1 MAWPDARRFTG
12 RTLLVPERVAAHS
25 EVKAPIK
32 RLAMTKTL
40 HHRACHLCEAICG
53 LTLETTQ
60 ADDGSLAITSIKGD
74 ALDTFSRGHICPKA
88 VALQDIQNDPDRLH
102 QPMLR
107 VGSEWQ
113 PIAWED
119 AFALVAERLSGIQA
133 RHGQNAV
140 AVYQG
145 NPSVHN
151 YGLMTHS
158 NYFLGQLKTRNRFS
172 ATSVDQLPH
181 HLTSHLMYGH
191 GLLLPIPDIDHTD
204 FMLILGGNPLASNG
218 SIMTVPD
225 VEKRLKA
232 IQARGGKV
240 VVVDPRRSETAAMA
254 DQHLFVRPG
263 GDAALLFGVLNTL
276 FAEHLTRDS
285 HLPIEGLDDVRAA
298 IAGFTADAM
307 SRQCAVPAE
316 QIRQLA
322 RDFAAAD
329 KAVCYGRMGVSTQAF
344 GTLCHWLVQLIN
356 LVTGNLDRVGG
367 AVCTTPAV
375 DLVASTGGGHFNRWQ
390 SRVSARPEYGGELPV
405 SALAEEM
412 LTAGEGQIRALV
424 TVAGN
429 PVLSTPNGRQL
440 EQALDG
446 LEFMVSIDLY
456 INETTRYADLI
467 LPSTS
472 ALENDH
478 YDTTF
483 NMFAVR
489 NVTRFNRAIL
499 PKPAGALH
507 DWEIFVGLAKAFAAQ
522 TGAALKPTLP
532 PAQMIDLGLRAGV
545 YGDASA
551 HKLSVERLADYPH
564 GIDLGPLRPNLA
576 ARLKTADGKVQAAP
590 AVILADLARFA
601 AQPLPVADELLL
613 IGRRHV
619 RSNNSWM
626 HNYHRLVKGK
636 PRHQLLMHPDDLSRR
651 QLSDGQRVRVSSR
664 IGMIE
669 VEVVASLDMMPG
681 VVSLPH
687 GRGHGR
693 PGVQMTIASGQ
704 PGASANDLTD
714 ERQLDE
720 LSGNAALNGVPVQV
734 AAA

>member
-1 MAWPDARRFTG
+1 
-12 RTLLVPERVAAHS
+12 
-25 EVKAPIK
+25 
-32 RLAMTKTL
+32 MTKTL

-60 ADDGSLAITSIKGD
+60 AEDGSLAITSIKGD
-74 ALDTFSRGHICPKA
+74 PLDTFSRGHICPKA

-119 AFALVAERLSGIQA
+119 AFALVAEKLAGIQA
-133 RHGQNAV
+133 RYGQNSV

-158 NYFLGQLKTRNRFS
+158 NYFLGLLKTRNRFS

-181 HLTSHLMYGH
+181 HLSSHLMYGH

-240 VVVDPRRSETAAMA
+240 VVVDPRRSETAAIA

-263 GDAALLFGVLNTL
+263 GDAALLFGLLNTL
-276 FAEHLTRDS
+276 FAENLTRAS
-285 HLPIEGLDDVRAA
+285 HLPVDGLDDVRRA
-298 IAGFTADAM
+298 IAGFTAEAM
-307 SRQCAVPAE
+307 SRQCALPAE

-329 KAVCYGRMGVSTQAF
+329 RAVCYGRMGVSTQAF

-356 LVTGNLDRVGG
+356 LVTGNLDRPGG
-367 AVCTTPAV
+367 ALCTTPAV
-375 DLVASTGGGHFNRWQ
+375 DLVASTSGGHFNRWQ
-390 SRVSARPEYGGELPV
+390 SRVSGRPEYGGELPV

-412 LTAGEGQIRALV
+412 LTEGEGQIRALV

-446 LEFMVSIDLY
+446 LEFMVSVDLY

-489 NVTRFNRAIL
+489 NVSRFNRAIL
-499 PKPAGALH
+499 PKPDGALH
-507 DWEIFVGLAKAFAAQ
+507 DWEIFVGLAKAFAAH
-522 TGAALKPTLP
+522 TGVALKPTLP
-532 PAQMIDLGLRAGV
+532 PAQMIDFGLRVGV
-545 YGDASA
+545 YGDASS
-551 HKLSVERLADYPH
+551 HQLSVAMLAEHPH
-564 GIDLGPLRPNLA
+564 GVDLGPLTPNLA
-576 ARLKTADGKVQAAP
+576 ARLKTANGRVQAAP

-601 AQPLPVADELLL
+601 AQPLPPADELLL

-636 PRHQLLMHPDDLSRR
+636 PRHQLLMHPEDLARR
-651 QLSDGQRVRVSSR
+651 QLSDGQRVKVSSR

-669 VEVVASLDMMPG
+669 VEVAASLDMMPG

-687 GRGHGR
+687 GWGHGR
-693 PGVQMTIASGQ
+693 PGVQMTIASRQ

-720 LSGNAALNGVPVQV
+720 LSGNAALNGVPVHV

>member
-1 MAWPDARRFTG
+1 
-12 RTLLVPERVAAHS
+12 
-25 EVKAPIK
+25 
-32 RLAMTKTL
+32 MTKSL
-40 HHRACHLCEAICG
+40 HYRACHLCEAICG
-53 LTLETTQ
+53 LAIETEVQ
-60 ADDGSLAITSIKGD
+60 PDGSMQIRSIKGD
-74 ALDTFSRGHICPKA
+74 ARDSFSRGHICPKA
-88 VALQDIQNDPDRLH
+88 VALQDIQNDPDRIR
-102 QPMLR
+102 QPMR
-107 VGSEWQ
+107 RIGEQWQ
-113 PIAWED
+113 AIGWEE
-119 AFALVAERLSGIQA
+119 AFELVAERLSTIQA
-133 RHGQNAV
+133 AHGQNAV

-191 GLLLPIPDIDHTD
+191 GLLIPIPDIDHTD

-232 IQARGGKV
+232 IQARGGKLV
-240 VVVDPRRSETAAMA
+240 VIDPRRSETAAIA

-263 GDAALLFGVLNTL
+263 SDAALLLALLNTL
-276 FAEHLTRDS
+276 FEEGLTRDS
-285 HLPIEGLDDVRAA
+285 HLPVEGLQQVREA
-298 IAGFTADAM
+298 IGGFHAEAM
-307 SRQCAVPAE
+307 SARCGVPAE
-316 QIRQLA
+316 TIRQLA

-344 GTLCHWLVQLIN
+344 GTLCQWLVQVIN
-356 LVTGNLDRVGG
+356 LVTGNLDRSGG
-367 AVCTTPAV
+367 VLCTTPAV
-375 DLVASTGGGHFNRWQ
+375 DLVASTSGGHFSRWQ
-390 SRVSARPEYGGELPV
+390 SRVSGLPEYGGELPV

-412 LTAGEGQIRALV
+412 LSPGEGQIRALV

-446 LEFMVSIDLY
+446 LEFMLSVDFY

-467 LPSTS
+467 LPPT
-472 ALENDH
+472 APLEHDH

-483 NMFAVR
+483 NVFAVR
-489 NVTRFNRAIL
+489 NVTRFNEAVL
-499 PKPAGALH
+499 AKPDGALH
-507 DWEIFVGLAKAFAAQ
+507 DWEIFVGLAKAFAARN
-522 TGAALKPTLP
+522 GLELKPTLAP
-532 PAQMIDLGLRAGV
+532 EQMIDMGLRFGPH
-545 YGDASA
+545 GDSSER
-551 HKLSVERLADYPH
+551 KLSLAALREHPH
-564 GIDLGPLRPNLA
+564 GLDLGPLQPNLA
-576 ARLKTADGKVQAAP
+576 ARLKTPSKAVQAAP
-590 AVILADLARFA
+590 ELLLADLARFA
-601 AQPLPVADELLL
+601 KQQQPAAHELLL

-636 PRHQLLMHPDDLSRR
+636 PRHQLLMNPADLARR
-651 QLSDGQRVRVSSR
+651 GLSDGQRVQVRSRVGS
-664 IGMIE
+664 IE
-669 VEVVASLDMMPG
+669 VEVAASDEVMAG

-687 GRGHGR
+687 GWGHAR
-693 PGVQMTIASGQ
+693 PGVQMDIARAQ

-714 ERQLDE
+714 ERQLDA
-720 LSGNAALNGVPVQV
+720 LSGNAVLNGVPVEVV
-734 AAA
+734 AA

>member
-1 MAWPDARRFTG
+1 
-12 RTLLVPERVAAHS
+12 
-25 EVKAPIK
+25 
-32 RLAMTKTL
+32 MTKTL

-53 LTLETTQ
+53 LTLETTR

-113 PIAWED
+113 PIAWDE
-119 AFALVAERLSGIQA
+119 AFALVAERLAGIQA

-158 NYFLGQLKTRNRFS
+158 NYFLGQFKTRNRFS

-232 IQARGGKV
+232 IQARGGRV

-263 GDAALLFGVLNTL
+263 GDAALLFGLLNTL
-276 FAEHLTRDS
+276 FSENLTRDS
-285 HLPIEGLDDVRAA
+285 HLPVVGLGDVRRA
-298 IAGFTADAM
+298 ISGFTAEAM

-367 AVCTTPAV
+367 ALCTTPAV

-390 SRVSARPEYGGELPV
+390 SRVSGRPEYGGELPV

-412 LTAGEGQIRALV
+412 LTEGEGQIRALV

-507 DWEIFVGLAKAFAAQ
+507 DWEIFVGLAKAFAVQ
-522 TGAALKPTLP
+522 TGAALKPTMP
-532 PAQMIDLGLRAGV
+532 PAQMIDFGLRAGT
-545 YGDASA
+545 YGEAST
-551 HKLSVERLADYPH
+551 HKLSVAMLADHPH
-564 GIDLGPLRPNLA
+564 GVDLGPLRPNLA
-576 ARLKTADGKVQAAP
+576 ARLKTADGNVQAAP

-601 AQPLPVADELLL
+601 TQPVPVADELLL

-636 PRHQLLMHPDDLSRR
+636 PRHQLLMHPDDLARR

-669 VEVVASLDMMPG
+669 VEVLASLDMMPG

-687 GRGHGR
+687 GWGHGR

>member
-1 MAWPDARRFTG
+1 
-12 RTLLVPERVAAHS
+12 
-25 EVKAPIK
+25 
-32 RLAMTKTL
+32 MTKTL

-53 LTLETTQ
+53 LTLEITEEP
-60 ADDGSLAITSIKGD
+60 GSAPRISSIKGD
-74 ALDTFSRGHICPKA
+74 PLDSFSRGHVCPKA
-88 VALQDIQNDPDRLH
+88 VALQDIQNDPDRLR
-102 QPMLR
+102 QPMRR
-107 VGSEWQ
+107 VGNQWQ
-113 PIAWED
+113 PIEWDE
-119 AFALVAERLSGIQA
+119 AFALVAERLASIQQ
-133 RHGQNAV
+133 RHGNNAV
-140 AVYQG
+140 ATYQG

-172 ATSVDQLPH
+172 ATSVDQLPQ
-181 HLTSHLMYGH
+181 HLTSYLMYGH

-225 VEKRLKA
+225 VEKRLRA

-254 DQHLFVRPG
+254 DQHLFIRPG
-263 GDAALLFGVLNTL
+263 GDVALLFGLLNSI
-276 FAEHLTRDS
+276 FDAGLTRDS
-285 HLPIEGLDDVRAA
+285 HLPVDGLAEVRQA
-298 IAGFTADAM
+298 ISRFTAEAM
-307 SRQCAVPAE
+307 SPLCAIPAA

-322 RDFAAAD
+322 RDFASAD

-344 GTLCHWLVQLIN
+344 GTLCHWLLQLLN

-367 AVCTTPAV
+367 ALCTQPAV
-375 DLVASTGGGHFNRWQ
+375 DLVAATSGGHFNVWQ
-390 SRVSARPEYGGELPV
+390 SRVSGLPEYGGELPV

-412 LTAGEGQIRALV
+412 LTEGEGQVRALI

-446 LEFMVSIDLY
+446 LEFMLSIDLY

-483 NMFAVR
+483 NLFAVR
-489 NVTRFNRAIL
+489 NVSRFNRAIL
-499 PKPAGALH
+499 PKPQGALH

-522 TGAALKPTLP
+522 TASPLKPTLA
-532 PAQMIDLGLRAGV
+532 PAQMIDLGLRAGP
-545 YGDASA
+545 YGDASLL
-551 HKLSVERLADYPH
+551 KLSLATLDQHPH
-564 GIDLGPLRPNLA
+564 GIDLGALQPNLA
-576 ARLKTADGKVQAAP
+576 ARLKTENRRIQAAP
-590 AVILADLARFA
+590 APIMADLQRFA
-601 AQPLPVADELLL
+601 ALSAPPLGELLL

-636 PRHQLLMHPDDLSRR
+636 PRHQLLMNPDDLAQRG
-651 QLSDGQRVRVSSR
+651 LSDGQRVRVRSR
-664 IGMIE
+664 VGAVE
-669 VEVVASLDMMPG
+669 VEVLASSEMMPG

-687 GRGHGR
+687 GWGHRR
-693 PGVQMTIASGQ
+693 PGVQMSIAMEQ
-704 PGASANDLTD
+704 PGCSANDLTD
-714 ERQLDE
+714 ERQLDA
-720 LSGNAALNGVPVQV
+720 LSGNAALNGVPVTV
-734 AAA
+734 EAA

>member
-1 MAWPDARRFTG
+1 M
-12 RTLLVPERVAAHS
+12 S
-25 EVKAPIK
+25 ETT
-32 RLAMTKTL
+32 R

-53 LTLETTQ
+53 LTIETRDEQ
-60 ADDGSLAITSIKGD
+60 IVSIKGD
-74 ALDTFSRGHICPKA
+74 PEDSFSRGHICPKA
-88 VALQDIQNDPDRLH
+88 VALQDIQNDPDRLRH
-102 QPMLR
+102 PMRR

-113 PIAWED
+113 AIEWDE
-119 AFALVAERLSGIQA
+119 AFALVAGRLAEIRE
-133 RHGQNAV
+133 RHGNNAV

-181 HLTSHLMYGH
+181 HLTSLMMYGH
-191 GLLLPIPDIDHTD
+191 GLLIPIPDIDHTD

-232 IQARGGKV
+232 LQARGGKL
-240 VVVDPRRSETAAMA
+240 VVVDPRRSETAAIA

-263 GDAALLFGVLNTL
+263 EDAALLFGLLHTL
-276 FAEHLTRDS
+276 FAEGLTRTS
-285 HLPIEGLDDVRAA
+285 HLPVDGLDELRTAVAP
-298 IAGFTADAM
+298 FSADAM
-307 SRQCAVPAE
+307 SLRCGVPAE

-322 RDFAAAD
+322 RDFAAAE

-344 GTLCHWLVQLIN
+344 GTLCQWLVQSIN

-367 AVCTTPAV
+367 ALCTEPAV
-375 DLVASTGGGHFNRWQ
+375 DLVANTSGGHFNRWQ
-390 SRVSARPEYGGELPV
+390 SRVSGLPEYGGELPV

-412 LTAGEGQIRALV
+412 LAEGEGQIRALI

-446 LEFMVSIDLY
+446 LDFMLSVDFY

-467 LPSTS
+467 LPPT
-472 ALENDH
+472 APLEHDH

-483 NMFAVR
+483 NLFAVR
-489 NVTRFNRAIL
+489 NVTRFNEAVL
-499 PKPAGALH
+499 PKPTGALH
-507 DWEIFVGLAKAFAAQ
+507 DWEIFVGLARAFAAR
-522 TGAALKPTLP
+522 TGGDLKPTVA
-532 PAQMIDLGLRAGV
+532 PAQMIDMGLRAGP
-545 YGDASA
+545 YGDRSELA
-551 HKLSVERLADYPH
+551 LSLARLRDFPH
-564 GIDLGPLRPNLA
+564 GLDLGALNPNLA
-576 ARLKTADGKVQAAP
+576 GRLKTVNLRVQAAP
-590 AVILADLARFA
+590 SLFLQDVQRFA
-601 AQPLPVADELLL
+601 SAAAAQTDQLLL

-626 HNYHRLVKGK
+626 HNYHRLVKGR
-636 PRHQLLMHPDDLSRR
+636 PRHQLLMNQLDLSR
-651 QLSDGQRVRVSSR
+651 LGLLDGQRVRVRSR
-664 IGMIE
+664 VGLIE
-669 VEVVASLDMMPG
+669 VEVAASEEMMPG

-687 GRGHGR
+687 GWGHGR
-693 PGVQMTIASGQ
+693 PGAQLEIANRQ

-714 ERQLDE
+714 ERQLDA
-720 LSGNAALNGVPVQV
+720 LSGNAALNGVPVWV
-734 AAA
+734 EAA

>member
-1 MAWPDARRFTG
+1 
-12 RTLLVPERVAAHS
+12 
-25 EVKAPIK
+25 
-32 RLAMTKTL
+32 MTKTL

-60 ADDGSLAITSIKGD
+60 AEDGSLAITSIKGD
-74 ALDTFSRGHICPKA
+74 ALDSFSRGHICPKA

-113 PIAWED
+113 PIPWDE
-119 AFALVAERLSGIQA
+119 AFALVAERLAGIQA

-158 NYFLGQLKTRNRFS
+158 NYFLGLLKTRNRFS

-240 VVVDPRRSETAAMA
+240 VVVDPRRSETAAIA

-263 GDAALLFGVLNTL
+263 GDAALLFGLLNTL
-276 FAEHLTRDS
+276 FAEGLTRDS
-285 HLPIEGLDDVRAA
+285 HLTVDGLDEVREAVA
-298 IAGFTADAM
+298 NFTAEAM
-307 SRQCAVPAE
+307 SPLCAVPAE

-322 RDFAAAD
+322 RDFAAAPT
-329 KAVCYGRMGVSTQAF
+329 AVCYGRMGVSTQAF
-344 GTLCHWLVQLIN
+344 GTLCHWVVQLIN

-367 AVCTTPAV
+367 ALCTEPAV
-375 DLVASTGGGHFNRWQ
+375 DLVASTSGGHFNLWQ
-390 SRVSARPEYGGELPV
+390 SRVSGRPEYGGELPV

-412 LTAGEGQIRALV
+412 LTEGEGQVRALI

-446 LEFMVSIDLY
+446 LEFMVSVDLY

-499 PKPAGALH
+499 PKPEGALH
-507 DWEIFVGLAKAFAAQ
+507 DWEIFVGLAKAFAAK
-522 TGAALKPTLP
+522 TGKDLKPTIP
-532 PAQMIDLGLRAGV
+532 PAQMIDRGLRMGL
-545 YGDASA
+545 YGDASQQ
-551 HKLSVERLADYPH
+551 KLSLATLFDHPH
-564 GIDLGPLRPNLA
+564 GVDLGALKSNLA
-576 ARLKTADGKVQAAP
+576 PRLKTENQRVQAAP
-590 AVILADLARFA
+590 PAILADLARFA
-601 AQPLPVADELLL
+601 ALQAPAVDELLM

-636 PRHQLLMHPDDLSRR
+636 PRHQLLMHPDDLASRG
-651 QLSDGQRVRVSSR
+651 LSDGQRVLVSSR
-664 IGMIE
+664 VGEIE
-669 VEVVASLDMMPG
+669 VEVLGSLDMMKG

-687 GRGHGR
+687 GWGHAR

-704 PGASANDLTD
+704 PGSSANDLTD
-714 ERQLDE
+714 ECLLDE
-720 LSGNAALNGVPVQV
+720 LSGNAALNGVPVTV

>member
-1 MAWPDARRFTG
+1 
-12 RTLLVPERVAAHS
+12 
-25 EVKAPIK
+25 
-32 RLAMTKTL
+32 MTKTL

-74 ALDTFSRGHICPKA
+74 PLDTFSRGHICPKA

-107 VGSEWQ
+107 VGSKWQ
-113 PIAWED
+113 PIPWED

-181 HLTSHLMYGH
+181 HLTSYLMYGH

-240 VVVDPRRSETAAMA
+240 VVVDPRRSETAAIA
-254 DQHLFVRPG
+254 DQHIFVRPG

-276 FAEHLTRDS
+276 FSENLARGS
-285 HLPIEGLDDVRAA
+285 HLPVEGLEDVRSA
-298 IAGFTADAM
+298 IAGFTAEAM

-367 AVCTTPAV
+367 ALCTTPAV

-390 SRVSARPEYGGELPV
+390 SRVSGRPEYGGELPV

-412 LTAGEGQIRALV
+412 LTEGEGQIRALV

-499 PKPAGALH
+499 PKPVGALH

-532 PAQMIDLGLRAGV
+532 PAQMIDFGLRAGV
-545 YGDASA
+545 YGDAST
-551 HKLSVERLADYPH
+551 HKLSIAMLADHPH
-564 GIDLGPLRPNLA
+564 GVDLGPLKPNLA
-576 ARLKTADGKVQAAP
+576 ARLKTADGNVQAAP
-590 AVILADLARFA
+590 AVILADLVRFA
-601 AQPLPVADELLL
+601 AQPVPVADELLL

-636 PRHQLLMHPDDLSRR
+636 PRHQLLMHPDDLARR
-651 QLSDGQRVRVSSR
+651 RLSDGQRVRVSSR
-664 IGMIE
+664 IGTIE
-669 VEVVASLDMMPG
+669 VEVQASLDMMPG

-687 GRGHGR
+687 GWGHGR

>member
-1 MAWPDARRFTG
+1 M
-12 RTLLVPERVAAHS
+12 LVPPLAAAHS
-25 EVKAPIK
+25 QAKALIK

-53 LTLETTQ
+53 LTLETTTS
-60 ADDGSLAITSIKGD
+60 DDGSIAITSIKGD
-74 ALDTFSRGHICPKA
+74 AQDTFSRGHICPKA

-113 PIAWED
+113 PIPWDE
-119 AFALVAERLSGIQA
+119 AFALVAERLAGIQA

-191 GLLLPIPDIDHTD
+191 GLLLPIPDIDQTD

-263 GDAALLFGVLNTL
+263 GDAALLFGLLNTL
-276 FAEHLTRDS
+276 FSEHLTRDS
-285 HLPIEGLDDVRAA
+285 HLLVDGLEEVRRAV
-298 IAGFTADAM
+298 AGFTAEAM
-307 SRQCAVPAE
+307 SAHCAVPAE

-367 AVCTTPAV
+367 ALCTEPAV
-375 DLVASTGGGHFNRWQ
+375 DLVAATSGGHFNRWQ
-390 SRVSARPEYGGELPV
+390 SRVSGRPEYSGELPV

-412 LTAGEGQIRALV
+412 LTEGEGQIRALV

-446 LEFMVSIDLY
+446 LEFMVSVDLY

-499 PKPAGALH
+499 PKPEGALH
-507 DWEIFVGLAKAFAAQ
+507 DWEIFVGLAQAFAVR
-522 TGAALKPTLP
+522 TGNPLKPTLA
-532 PAQMIDLGLRAGV
+532 PAQMIDLGLRAGA
-545 YGDASA
+545 YGDASS
-551 HKLSVERLADYPH
+551 HKLSVAMLAEHPH
-564 GIDLGPLRPNLA
+564 GLDLGPLKANLA
-576 ARLKTADGKVQAAP
+576 GRLKTANGRVQAAP

-601 AQPLPVADELLL
+601 ALPLPKVDELLL

-636 PRHQLLMHPDDLSRR
+636 PRHQLLMHPDDLAIR

-669 VEVVASLDMMPG
+669 VHVLASLEMMPG

-687 GRGHGR
+687 GWGHDR
-693 PGVQMTIASGQ
+693 PGVQMSIASAQ

>member
-1 MAWPDARRFTG
+1 M
-12 RTLLVPERVAAHS
+12 S
-25 EVKAPIK
+25 ETT
-32 RLAMTKTL
+32 R

-53 LTLETTQ
+53 LTIETRDEQ
-60 ADDGSLAITSIKGD
+60 IVSIKGD
-74 ALDTFSRGHICPKA
+74 PDDSFSRGHICPKA
-88 VALQDIQNDPDRLH
+88 VALQDIQNDPDRLRH
-102 QPMLR
+102 PMRR

-113 PIAWED
+113 AIEWDE
-119 AFALVAERLSGIQA
+119 AFSLVAERLAEIRE
-133 RHGQNAV
+133 RHGNNAV

-181 HLTSHLMYGH
+181 HLTSLMMYGH
-191 GLLLPIPDIDHTD
+191 GMLIPIPDIDHTD

-232 IQARGGKV
+232 LQARGGKL

-254 DQHLFVRPG
+254 NQHLFVRPG
-263 GDAALLFGVLNTL
+263 GDAALLFGLLNTL
-276 FAEHLTRDS
+276 FDEGLTRAS
-285 HLPIEGLDDVRAA
+285 HLPVAGMDELQAA
-298 IAGFTADAM
+298 VAPFSAEAM
-307 SRQCAVPAE
+307 SARCGVPAE

-344 GTLCHWLVQLIN
+344 GTLCQWLVQSIN

-367 AVCTTPAV
+367 ALCTEPAV
-375 DLVASTGGGHFNRWQ
+375 DLVASTSSGHFNRWQ
-390 SRVSARPEYGGELPV
+390 SRVSGLPEYGGELPV

-412 LTAGEGQIRALV
+412 LTEGEGQIRALV

-429 PVLSTPNGRQL
+429 PVLSTPNGRKL

-446 LEFMVSIDLY
+446 LEFMLSIDFY

-467 LPSTS
+467 LPPT
-472 ALENDH
+472 APLEHDH

-483 NMFAVR
+483 NLFAVR
-489 NVTRFNRAIL
+489 NVTRFNESVL
-499 PKPAGALH
+499 SKPASTLH
-507 DWEIFVGLAKAFAAQ
+507 DWEIFIGLAKAFAAR
-522 TGAALKPTLP
+522 TGNDLKPTMAP
-532 PAQMIDLGLRAGV
+532 EEMIDRGLRAGP
-545 YGDASA
+545 YGENSELN
-551 HKLSVERLADYPH
+551 LSRSRLRDYPH
-564 GIDLGPLRPNLA
+564 GLDLGALKPNLA
-576 ARLKTADGKVQAAP
+576 GRLKTEGQLVQAAP
-590 AVILADLARFA
+590 AVFLGDLQRFA
-601 AQPLPVADELLL
+601 ASIAVPSEPLVL

-636 PRHQLLMHPDDLSRR
+636 PRHQLMMNPADLSR
-651 QLSDGQRVRVSSR
+651 LGLHDGQRVRVRSR
-664 IGMIE
+664 VGMIE
-669 VEVVASLDMMPG
+669 VEVAASDDMMPG

-687 GRGHGR
+687 GWGHGR
-693 PGVQMTIASGQ
+693 PGVQLEIASRQ

-714 ERQLDE
+714 DRQLDE
-720 LSGNAALNGVPVQV
+720 LSGNAALNGVPVEV
-734 AAA
+734 EAA

>member
-1 MAWPDARRFTG
+1 MVRPDALRFTG
-12 RTLLVPERVAAHS
+12 RTLVVPAQVEAHS
-25 EVKAPIK
+25 ELKALIK

-113 PIAWED
+113 PIPWED
-119 AFALVAERLSGIQA
+119 AFALVAERLAGIQT

-276 FAEHLTRDS
+276 FTEQLTRDS
-285 HLPIEGLDDVRAA
+285 HLPVEGLEDVRRA

-307 SRQCAVPAE
+307 SAQCAVPAE

-367 AVCTTPAV
+367 ALCTTPAV

-390 SRVSARPEYGGELPV
+390 SRVSGRPEYGGELPV

-412 LTAGEGQIRALV
+412 LTEGEGQIRALV

-446 LEFMVSIDLY
+446 LEFMVSVDLY

-499 PKPAGALH
+499 PKPEGALH
-507 DWEIFVGLAKAFAAQ
+507 DWEIFVGLAQAFAAQ
-522 TGAALKPTLP
+522 TGAVLKPTMA
-532 PAQMIDLGLRAGV
+532 PAQMIDFGLRAGF
-545 YGDASA
+545 YGDASE
-551 HKLSVERLADYPH
+551 HKLSVAMLADHPH
-564 GIDLGPLRPNLA
+564 GVDLGPLKANLA
-576 ARLKTADGKVQAAP
+576 GRLKTADGKVQAAP

-601 AQPLPVADELLL
+601 AQPVPAADELLL

-636 PRHQLLMHPDDLSRR
+636 PRHQLLMHPNDLASR

-687 GRGHGR
+687 GWGHGR

>member
-1 MAWPDARRFTG
+1 
-12 RTLLVPERVAAHS
+12 
-25 EVKAPIK
+25 
-32 RLAMTKTL
+32 MTKTL

-53 LTLETTQ
+53 LTIETTTSEDRVQ
-60 ADDGSLAITSIKGD
+60 ITSIKGD
-74 ALDTFSRGHICPKA
+74 PLDTFSRGHICPKA
-88 VALQDIQNDPDRLH
+88 VALQDIQNDPDRLR

-113 PIAWED
+113 PIEWEA
-119 AFALVAERLSGIQA
+119 AFALVAERLGAIQA

-140 AVYQG
+140 AIYQG

-158 NYFLGQLKTRNRFS
+158 NYFLGLLKTRNRFS
-172 ATSVDQLPH
+172 ATSVDQLPQ
-181 HLTSHLMYGH
+181 HLSSYLMYGH
-191 GLLLPIPDIDHTD
+191 GLLLPIPDIDNTD

-232 IQARGGKV
+232 IQARGGKL

-254 DQHLFVRPG
+254 DQHLFIRPG
-263 GDAALLFGVLNTL
+263 GDAALLFGLLSTL
-276 FAEHLTRDS
+276 FQEGLTRDS
-285 HLPIEGLDDVRAA
+285 HLPVDGLDDVRKAV
-298 IAGFTADAM
+298 AGFTAEAM
-307 SRQCAVPAE
+307 SPLCAVPAE

-367 AVCTTPAV
+367 ALCTSPAV
-375 DLVASTGGGHFNRWQ
+375 DLVASTAGGHFNRWQ
-390 SRVSARPEYGGELPV
+390 SRVSGLPEYGGELPV

-412 LTAGEGQIRALV
+412 LSEGEGQVRALV

-499 PKPAGALH
+499 AKPEGALH
-507 DWEIFVGLAKAFAAQ
+507 DWEIFVGLAKAFAAL
-522 TGAALKPTLP
+522 TGKELKPTMP
-532 PAQMIDLGLRAGV
+532 PAQMIDMGLRLGR
-545 YGDASA
+545 YGDASE
-551 HKLSVERLADYPH
+551 HKLSVQALAGHPH
-564 GIDLGPLRPNLA
+564 GVDLGPLRPNLGK
-576 ARLKTADGKVQAAP
+576 RLKTPEQRVQAAP
-590 AVILADLARFA
+590 PEILADLARFA
-601 AQPLPVADELLL
+601 AQQVPEAGELLM

-636 PRHQLLMHPDDLSRR
+636 PRHQLLMHPDDLASRG
-651 QLSDGQRVRVSSR
+651 LDDGQRVRVSSR
-664 IGMIE
+664 VGMIE
-669 VEVVASLDMMPG
+669 VEVLASLEMMPG

-687 GRGHGR
+687 GWGHAR
-693 PGVQMTIASGQ
+693 PGVQMSIASGQ
-704 PGASANDLTD
+704 PGSSANDLTD

>member
-1 MAWPDARRFTG
+1 
-12 RTLLVPERVAAHS
+12 
-25 EVKAPIK
+25 
-32 RLAMTKTL
+32 MTKTL

-53 LTLETTQ
+53 LTIETTETEGQ
-60 ADDGSLAITSIKGD
+60 VAITSIKGD
-74 ALDTFSRGHICPKA
+74 ALDAFSRGHICPKA
-88 VALQDIQNDPDRLH
+88 VALQDIQNDPDRLR
-102 QPMLR
+102 QPMRR
-107 VGSEWQ
+107 VGSEWL
-113 PIAWED
+113 PIEWEE
-119 AFALVAERLSGIQA
+119 AFALVAEKLAAIQE

-158 NYFLGQLKTRNRFS
+158 NYFLGLVKTRNRYS

-181 HLTSHLMYGH
+181 HLSSYLMYGH

-240 VVVDPRRSETAAMA
+240 VVVDPRRSETAAIA
-254 DQHLFVRPG
+254 DQHVFVRPG
-263 GDAALLFGVLNTL
+263 GDAALLFGMLSTL
-276 FAEHLTRDS
+276 FSEGLTRES
-285 HLPIEGLDDVRAA
+285 HLPIEGLDEVRNAVA
-298 IAGFTADAM
+298 SFTAEAM
-307 SRQCAVPAE
+307 SSLCAVPAD

-322 RDFAAAD
+322 RDFAAAPS
-329 KAVCYGRMGVSTQAF
+329 AVCYGRMGVSTQAF

-367 AVCTTPAV
+367 ALCTEPAV
-375 DLVASTGGGHFNRWQ
+375 DLVASTSGGHFNKWQ
-390 SRVSARPEYGGELPV
+390 SRVSGRPEYGGELPV

-412 LTAGEGQIRALV
+412 LTEGEGQIRALI

-446 LEFMVSIDLY
+446 LEFMLSIDLY

-483 NMFAVR
+483 NLFAVR

-499 PKPAGALH
+499 AKPEGALH
-507 DWEIFVGLAKAFAAQ
+507 DWEIFVGLAKAFAEK
-522 TGAALKPTLP
+522 TGKELKPTMP
-532 PAQMIDLGLRAGV
+532 PSKMIDMGLRMGL
-545 YGDASA
+545 YGDASEQ
-551 HKLSVERLADYPH
+551 KLSLATLFDHPH
-564 GIDLGPLRPNLA
+564 GIDLGALKPNLA
-576 ARLKTADGKVQAAP
+576 TRLKTSNGHVQAAP
-590 AVILADLARFA
+590 PEILADLARFA
-601 AQPLPVADELLL
+601 AQQAPAADELLM

-636 PRHQLLMHPDDLSRR
+636 PRHQLLMHPDDLASRG
-651 QLSDGQRVRVSSR
+651 LSDGQRVRVSSR
-664 IGMIE
+664 VGQIE
-669 VEVVASLDMMPG
+669 VEVLGSLDMMKG

-687 GRGHGR
+687 GWGHAR
-693 PGVQMTIASGQ
+693 PGVHMTIASAQ
-704 PGASANDLTD
+704 PGSSANDLTD
-714 ERQLDE
+714 ECQLDE
-720 LSGNAALNGVPVQV
+720 LSGNAALNGVPVTV

>member
-1 MAWPDARRFTG
+1 
-12 RTLLVPERVAAHS
+12 
-25 EVKAPIK
+25 
-32 RLAMTKTL
+32 MTKTL

-53 LTLETTQ
+53 LTLETTET
-60 ADDGSLAITSIKGD
+60 DGQDLAITSIKGD

-88 VALQDIQNDPDRLH
+88 VALQDIQNDPDRLR
-102 QPMLR
+102 QPMQR

-113 PIAWED
+113 PIAWDD
-119 AFALVAERLSGIQA
+119 AFALVAERLADIQA

-158 NYFLGQLKTRNRFS
+158 NYFLGLLKTRSRFS

-240 VVVDPRRSETAAMA
+240 VVVDPRRSETAAIA
-254 DQHLFVRPG
+254 DQHVFVRPG

-276 FAEHLTRDS
+276 FSEGLTRDS
-285 HLPIEGLDDVRAA
+285 HLPVDGLDEVREAVA
-298 IAGFTADAM
+298 SFTAEAM
-307 SRQCAVPAE
+307 SPLCAVPAA

-322 RDFAAAD
+322 RDFAAAPS
-329 KAVCYGRMGVSTQAF
+329 AVCYGRMGVSTQAF
-344 GTLCHWLVQLIN
+344 GTLCHWLIQVIN

-367 AVCTTPAV
+367 ALCTEPAV
-375 DLVASTGGGHFNRWQ
+375 DLVATTSGGHFNRWQ
-390 SRVSARPEYGGELPV
+390 SRVSGRPEYAGELPV

-412 LTAGEGQIRALV
+412 LTEGEGQIRALV

-446 LEFMVSIDLY
+446 LEFMVSVDLY

-483 NMFAVR
+483 NLFAVR

-499 PKPAGALH
+499 PKPEGALH
-507 DWEIFVGLAKAFAAQ
+507 DWEIFVGLAKAFAAR
-522 TGAALKPTLP
+522 TGKELKPTMP
-532 PAQMIDLGLRAGV
+532 PAQMIDFGLRSGA
-545 YGDASA
+545 YGDASP
-551 HKLSVERLADYPH
+551 HKLSLATLFDHPH
-564 GIDLGPLRPNLA
+564 GIDLGALKPNLA
-576 ARLKTADGKVQAAP
+576 PRLKTENQRVQAAP

-601 AQPLPVADELLL
+601 ALRAPAPDELLM

-626 HNYHRLVKGK
+626 HNFHRLVKGK
-636 PRHQLLMHPDDLSRR
+636 PRHQLLMHPDDLASRG
-651 QLSDGQRVRVSSR
+651 LVDGQRVTVSSR
-664 IGMIE
+664 VGAID
-669 VEVVASLDMMPG
+669 VEVLGSLDMMKG

-687 GRGHGR
+687 GWGHAR
-693 PGVQMTIASGQ
+693 PGVQMSIASGQ
-704 PGASANDLTD
+704 PGSSANDLTD
-714 ERQLDE
+714 DCQLDE
-720 LSGNAALNGVPVQV
+720 LSGNAALNGVPVKV

>member
-1 MAWPDARRFTG
+1 
-12 RTLLVPERVAAHS
+12 
-25 EVKAPIK
+25 
-32 RLAMTKTL
+32 
-40 HHRACHLCEAICG
+40 
-53 LTLETTQ
+53 
-60 ADDGSLAITSIKGD
+60 
-74 ALDTFSRGHICPKA
+74 
-88 VALQDIQNDPDRLH
+88 
-102 QPMLR
+102 
-107 VGSEWQ
+107 
-113 PIAWED
+113 
-119 AFALVAERLSGIQA
+119 
-133 RHGQNAV
+133 
-140 AVYQG
+140 
-145 NPSVHN
+145 
-151 YGLMTHS
+151 
-158 NYFLGQLKTRNRFS
+158 
-172 ATSVDQLPH
+172 
-181 HLTSHLMYGH
+181 
-191 GLLLPIPDIDHTD
+191 
-204 FMLILGGNPLASNG
+204 MLILGGNPLASNG

-276 FAEHLTRDS
+276 FSEGLTRDS
-285 HLPIEGLDDVRAA
+285 HLPVDGLDDVRAA
-298 IAGFTADAM
+298 VETFTAEAM
-307 SRQCAVPAE
+307 SPLCAVPAE

-322 RDFAAAD
+322 RDFAAAPS
-329 KAVCYGRMGVSTQAF
+329 AVCYGRMGVSTQAF
-344 GTLCHWLVQLIN
+344 GTLCHWVVQLIN

-367 AVCTTPAV
+367 ALCTEPAV
-375 DLVASTGGGHFNRWQ
+375 DLVASTSGGHFNKWQ
-390 SRVSARPEYGGELPV
+390 SRVSGRPEYGGELPV

-412 LTAGEGQIRALV
+412 LTEGEGQIRALI

-483 NMFAVR
+483 NLFAVR

-499 PKPAGALH
+499 AKPEGALH
-507 DWEIFVGLAKAFAAQ
+507 DWEIFVGLAKAFAEK
-522 TGAALKPTLP
+522 TGKELKPTMP
-532 PAQMIDLGLRAGV
+532 PAKMIDMGLRMGM
-545 YGDASA
+545 YGDASEQ
-551 HKLSVERLADYPH
+551 KLSLATLFDHPH
-564 GIDLGPLRPNLA
+564 GIDLGALKANLA
-576 ARLKTADGKVQAAP
+576 PRLKTPNQHVQAAP
-590 AVILADLARFA
+590 PEILADLARFA
-601 AQPLPVADELLL
+601 ALQAPAADELLM

-636 PRHQLLMHPDDLSRR
+636 PRHQLLMHPDDLASRG
-651 QLSDGQRVRVSSR
+651 LNDGQWVRVSSR
-664 IGMIE
+664 VGQIE
-669 VEVVASLDMMPG
+669 VEVLGSLDMMKG

-687 GRGHGR
+687 GWGHAR

-704 PGASANDLTD
+704 PGSSANDLTD
-714 ERQLDE
+714 ECQLDE
-720 LSGNAALNGVPVQV
+720 LSGNAALNGVPVTV

>member
-1 MAWPDARRFTG
+1 
-12 RTLLVPERVAAHS
+12 
-25 EVKAPIK
+25 
-32 RLAMTKTL
+32 MTKTL

-53 LTLETTQ
+53 LTIETTTTEDQ
-60 ADDGSLAITSIKGD
+60 VLITSIKGD
-74 ALDTFSRGHICPKA
+74 VQDTFSRGHICPKA
-88 VALQDIQNDPDRLH
+88 VALQDIQYDPDRLR

-107 VGSEWQ
+107 VGEQWQ
-113 PIAWED
+113 PIGWEE
-119 AFALVAERLSGIQA
+119 AFTLVAERLAAIQQ
-133 RHGQNAV
+133 RHGANAV
-140 AVYQG
+140 ATYQG

-158 NYFLGQLKTRNRFS
+158 NYFLGLLKTRNRFS
-172 ATSVDQLPH
+172 ATSVDQLPQ
-181 HLTSHLMYGH
+181 HLSSYLMYGH

-232 IQARGGKV
+232 IQARGGKL

-263 GDAALLFGVLNTL
+263 GDAALLFGLLNTL
-276 FAEHLTRDS
+276 FEEGLTRDS
-285 HLPIEGLDDVRAA
+285 HLPVDGLDAVRAA
-298 IAGFTADAM
+298 VAPFTAQAM
-307 SRQCAVPAE
+307 SPLCAIPAE

-344 GTLCHWLVQLIN
+344 GTLCHWLVQLLN

-367 AVCTTPAV
+367 ALCTEPAL

-390 SRVSARPEYGGELPV
+390 SRVSGLPEYGGELPV
-405 SALAEEM
+405 AALAEEM
-412 LTAGEGQIRALV
+412 LSPGEGQVRALV

-440 EQALDG
+440 EQALAG

-499 PKPAGALH
+499 SKPEGALH
-507 DWEIFVGLAKAFAAQ
+507 DWEIFVGLAKAFATH
-522 TGAALKPTLP
+522 TGKELKPTMP
-532 PAQMIDLGLRAGV
+532 PAQMIDLGLRLGR
-545 YGDASA
+545 YGDTSE
-551 HKLSVERLADYPH
+551 HKLSVQRLGEHPH
-564 GIDLGPLRPNLA
+564 GVDLGALGPNLGQ
-576 ARLKTADGKVQAAP
+576 RLKTPGQRIQAAP
-590 AVILADLARFA
+590 PEILADLERFA
-601 AQPLPVADELLL
+601 AQPLPQADELLM

-636 PRHQLLMHPDDLSRR
+636 PRHQLLMHPDDLASRG
-651 QLSDGQRVRVSSR
+651 LGDGQRVRVSSR
-664 IGMIE
+664 VGAIE
-669 VEVVASLDMMPG
+669 VEVVASLEMMPG

-687 GRGHGR
+687 GWGHAR
-693 PGVQMTIASGQ
+693 PGVQMVIASGQ
-704 PGASANDLTD
+704 PGSSANDLTD
-714 ERQLDE
+714 ERQVDRV
-720 LSGNAALNGVPVQV
+720 SGNAALNGVPVRVV
-734 AAA
+734 AA

>member
-1 MAWPDARRFTG
+1 
-12 RTLLVPERVAAHS
+12 
-25 EVKAPIK
+25 
-32 RLAMTKTL
+32 MTKTL

-102 QPMLR
+102 QPMRR

-113 PIAWED
+113 SISWEE
-119 AFALVAERLSGIQA
+119 AFALVAERLAGIQA

-276 FAEHLTRDS
+276 FTENLTRAS
-285 HLPIEGLDDVRAA
+285 HLPVEGLEEVRQA
-298 IAGFTADAM
+298 IAGFTAEAM
-307 SRQCAVPAE
+307 SDQCAVPAE
-316 QIRQLA
+316 QIRKLA
-322 RDFAAAD
+322 RDFAGAD
-329 KAVCYGRMGVSTQAF
+329 TAVCYGRMGVSTQAF

-367 AVCTTPAV
+367 ALCTTPAV

-390 SRVSARPEYGGELPV
+390 SRVSGRPEYGGELPV

-412 LTAGEGQIRALV
+412 LTEGEGQIRALV

-440 EQALDG
+440 EQALDS

-507 DWEIFVGLAKAFAAQ
+507 DWEIFVGLAQAFAAH
-522 TGAALKPTLP
+522 TGAALKPTMP
-532 PAQMIDLGLRAGV
+532 PAQMIDFGLRAGT
-545 YGDASA
+545 YGDASGY
-551 HKLSVERLADYPH
+551 KLSVAMLAEHPH
-564 GIDLGPLRPNLA
+564 GLDLGPLKPNLA
-576 ARLKTADGKVQAAP
+576 ARLKTADGKVCAAP

-601 AQPLPVADELLL
+601 AQPVPVADELLL

-687 GRGHGR
+687 GWGHGR
-693 PGVQMTIASGQ
+693 PGVQMTIASSQ

>member
-1 MAWPDARRFTG
+1 MAWPDALRFTR
-12 RTLLVPERVAAHS
+12 RTLLVPAAVAAHS
-25 EVKAPIK
+25 QAKALIK

-60 ADDGSLAITSIKGD
+60 AEDGSLAITSIKGD
-74 ALDTFSRGHICPKA
+74 PLDTFSRGHICPKA

-119 AFALVAERLSGIQA
+119 AFALVAEKLAGIQA
-133 RHGQNAV
+133 RYGQNSV

-158 NYFLGQLKTRNRFS
+158 NYFLGLLKTRNRFS

-181 HLTSHLMYGH
+181 HLSSHLMYGH

-240 VVVDPRRSETAAMA
+240 VVVDPRRSETAAIA

-263 GDAALLFGVLNTL
+263 GDAALLFGLLNTL
-276 FAEHLTRDS
+276 FAENLTRAS
-285 HLPIEGLDDVRAA
+285 HLPVDGLDDVRRA
-298 IAGFTADAM
+298 IAGFTAEAM
-307 SRQCAVPAE
+307 SRQCALPAE

-329 KAVCYGRMGVSTQAF
+329 RAVCYGRMGVSTQAF

-356 LVTGNLDRVGG
+356 LVTGNLDRPGG
-367 AVCTTPAV
+367 ALCTTPAV
-375 DLVASTGGGHFNRWQ
+375 DLVASTSGGHFNRWQ
-390 SRVSARPEYGGELPV
+390 SRVSGRPEYGGELPV

-412 LTAGEGQIRALV
+412 LTEGEGQIRALV

-446 LEFMVSIDLY
+446 LEFMVSVDLY

-489 NVTRFNRAIL
+489 NVSRFNRAIL
-499 PKPAGALH
+499 PKPDGALH
-507 DWEIFVGLAKAFAAQ
+507 DWEIFVGLAKAFAAH
-522 TGAALKPTLP
+522 TGVALKPTLP
-532 PAQMIDLGLRAGV
+532 PAQMIDFGLRAGV
-545 YGDASA
+545 YGDASS
-551 HKLSVERLADYPH
+551 HQLSVAMLAEHPH
-564 GIDLGPLRPNLA
+564 GVDLGPLTPNLT
-576 ARLKTADGKVQAAP
+576 ARLKTANGRVQAAP
-590 AVILADLARFA
+590 AVILADLARFV
-601 AQPLPVADELLL
+601 AQPLPPADELLL

-636 PRHQLLMHPDDLSRR
+636 PRHQLLMHPEDLARR
-651 QLSDGQRVRVSSR
+651 QLSDGQRVKVSSR

-669 VEVVASLDMMPG
+669 VEVAASLDMMPG

-687 GRGHGR
+687 GWGHGR
-693 PGVQMTIASGQ
+693 PGVQMTIASRQ

-720 LSGNAALNGVPVQV
+720 LSGNAALNGVPVHV

>member
-1 MAWPDARRFTG
+1 
-12 RTLLVPERVAAHS
+12 
-25 EVKAPIK
+25 
-32 RLAMTKTL
+32 MTKTL
-40 HHRACHLCEAICG
+40 THRACHLCEAICG
-53 LTLETTQ
+53 LTIETTASDSAGLQ
-60 ADDGSLAITSIKGD
+60 ITSIKGD
-74 ALDTFSRGHICPKA
+74 PLDSFSRGHICPKA
-88 VALQDIQNDPDRLH
+88 VALQDIQNDPDRLR
-102 QPMLR
+102 QPMQR
-107 VGSEWQ
+107 VGNEWQ
-113 PIAWED
+113 AIGWDE
-119 AFALVAERLSGIQA
+119 AFALVAERLATIQE

-158 NYFLGQLKTRNRFS
+158 NYFLGLLKSRNRFS

-232 IQARGGKV
+232 IQGRGGKV

-254 DQHLFVRPG
+254 NQHVFVRPG

-276 FAEHLTRDS
+276 FSEGLGRDS
-285 HLPIEGLDDVRAA
+285 HLPVDGLEQVRQA
-298 IAGFTADAM
+298 IASFDAEAM
-307 SRQCAVPAE
+307 SPLCAVPAE

-322 RDFAAAD
+322 RDFAAAPT
-329 KAVCYGRMGVSTQAF
+329 AVCYGRMGVSTQAF

-367 AVCTTPAV
+367 ALCTEPAV
-375 DLVASTGGGHFNRWQ
+375 DLVASTSGGHFNLWQ
-390 SRVSARPEYGGELPV
+390 SRVSGRPEYGGELPV

-412 LTAGEGQIRALV
+412 LTGGEGQIRALI

-489 NVTRFNRAIL
+489 NVSRFNRAIL
-499 PKPAGALH
+499 PKPEGALH
-507 DWEIFVGLAKAFAAQ
+507 DWEIFVGLAKAFAAR
-522 TGAALKPTLP
+522 TGKALKPTMP
-532 PAQMIDLGLRAGV
+532 PAQMIDFALRAGR
-545 YGDASA
+545 YGDASE
-551 HKLSVERLADYPH
+551 HKLSVASLYDHPH
-564 GIDLGPLRPNLA
+564 GVDLGALKANLGP
-576 ARLKTADGKVQAAP
+576 RLKTANQQVQAAP
-590 AVILADLARFA
+590 AAILADLQRFA
-601 AQPLPVADELLL
+601 ALQAPAADELLL

-636 PRHQLLMHPDDLSRR
+636 PRHQLLMHPDDLVQRG
-651 QLSDGQRVRVSSR
+651 LSDGQRVRVSSR
-664 IGMIE
+664 VGQIE
-669 VEVVASLDMMPG
+669 VEVLASLEMMKG

-687 GRGHGR
+687 GWGHAR
-693 PGVQMTIASGQ
+693 PGVQMGIATAQ
-704 PGASANDLTD
+704 PGSSANDLTD

-720 LSGNAALNGVPVQV
+720 LSGNAALNGVPVTV